1 MSVMC
6 GVCHIFLFAR
16 AVGGG
21 GRQKIYMAIL
31 ELFLQFR
38 VCPSAPNQ
46 PFDISDR
53 ILKQMRRRNIITL
66 FSDNAYTA
74 ALHTLTLVCAL
85 VRAPSPKNRSL
96 SKNDTM
102 HAVCR

>member
-1 MSVMC
+1 MC
-6 GVCHIFLFAR
+6 GVLIAR
-16 AVGGG
+16 DVGGG
-21 GRQKIYMAIL
+21 GRHKIHVAIL
-31 ELFLQFR
+31 EFFLQFR
-38 VCPSAPNQ
+38 VFPSAPNQ

-53 ILKQMRRRNIITL
+53 ILKHMRRRNIITL
-66 FSDNAYTA
+66 FNDNVYTA

-96 SKNDTM
+96 STNDTM